1 MEHPNATR
9 MRQTVGAF
17 MAGDIPLL
25 LDGFAENV
33 VWYAPGDSPAS
44 GRFRG
49 REGVRRFFTM
59 MDEASGGALRVEVD
73 DVLAGDRY
81 VTIFLNITAHRRGER
96 MSVVVAQFAE
106 VDEHGRWSR
115 CWFLPDKLDEWNR
128 FFAGAKSENH

>member
-33 VWYAPGDSPAS
+33 VWYAPGDTPAS

-49 REGVRRFFTM
+49 REGVQRFFTM
-59 MDEASGGALRVEVD
+59 MDEASGGTLRVEVD

-81 VTIFLNITAHRRGER
+81 VTIFLTITAHRHGER
-96 MSVVVAQFAE
+96 MRVIVAQFAE

-128 FFAGAKSENH
+128 FFAGANSESH

>member
-33 VWYAPGDSPAS
+33 VWYAPGDTPTS

-49 REGVRRFFTM
+49 REGVLRFFTM
-59 MDEASGGALRVEVD
+59 MDEVSGGTLRIDVD

-81 VTIFLNITAHRRGER
+81 VTIFLTITARRHGER
-96 MSVVVAQFAE
+96 MSVVVAQLAE

-115 CWFLPDKLDEWNR
+115 CWFLPDKLDEWNG
-128 FFAGAKSENH
+128 FFAGANSESH